1 MFYCYVVRSQ
11 KTGRRYVGSCEEL
24 DEHLRRHNAQ
34 ESKATKHGV
43 PWTLVHY
50 EIFSA
55 RSEALNRERYCKTGR
70 GRDELDRLEFE
81 RSPRRQVAGSNPVT
95 PTTFRG
101 QRSEVRRSEA
111 EDGE

>member
-1 MFYCYVVRSQ
+1 M
-11 KTGRRYVGSCEEL
+11 GSCEEL
-24 DEHLRRHNAQ
+24 DERLRRHNAE

-43 PWTLVHY
+43 PWALVHY

-55 RSEALNRERYCKTGR
+55 RSEALNRERYYKTGR

-81 RSPRRQVAGSNPVT
+81 RSPWRQVAGSNPVA

-101 QRSEVRRSEA
+101 QRAKIRGQRSEVRSQRA